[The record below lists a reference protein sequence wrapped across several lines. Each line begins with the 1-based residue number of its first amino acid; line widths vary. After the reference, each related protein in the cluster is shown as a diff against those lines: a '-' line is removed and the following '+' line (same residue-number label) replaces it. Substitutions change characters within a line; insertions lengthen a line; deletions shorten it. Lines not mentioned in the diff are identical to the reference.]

1 MTPIEEA
8 QLQDTLAR
16 ADEAIEKINASN
28 GPMAFPLTKTMGY
41 VIDSVPPDLL
51 ALIDHDM
58 DELVLDYTMSKHNT
72 LAGNI
77 EVQVTFPIDP
87 EIEKYLHW
95 LCTQYFEAFPEFKEK
110 MNNTAGVDKNTIPEL
125 EVFSLWANRMFPHD
139 FNPPHTHSGLLSFVI
154 WYKTPY
160 TVEEQI
166 KFSPCMRVD
175 DGNLAGA
182 FQFLHPDSDGGIT
195 QTIIRADRKYDGKI
209 CIFPSNLHHTVY
221 PFYGDGVR
229 ISIAG
234 NVRIKPH
241 AL

>member
-16 ADEAIEKINASN
+16 AEEAIEKINASD
-28 GPMAFPLTKTMGY
+28 GPMAFPLTKTLGY
-41 VIDSVPPDLL
+41 IIDTVPLDLL
-51 ALIDHDM
+51 KTIDHDM
-58 DELVLDYTMSKHNT
+58 DELVFDRTLSKHNT

-77 EVQVTFPIDP
+77 EVQDAFPIDA
-87 EIEKYLHW
+87 EVEQYLHW
-95 LCTQYFEAFPEFKEK
+95 LSNQYFEAFPGFKEK
-110 MNNTAGVDKNTIPEL
+110 MNNTSGIDKNTIPEL

-166 KFSPCMRVD
+166 KLSPCMRVD

-182 FQFLHPDSDGGIT
+182 FQFLHPNFDDGIT
-195 QTIIRADRKYDGKI
+195 KTIIRADRRYDGKI
-209 CIFPSNLHHTVY
+209 CIFPSYLHHAVY
-221 PFYGDGVR
+221 PFYGTGVR